1 MALSTREK
9 RLASIV
15 GGLAFLM
22 GTWLLLAG
30 VRTAFQ
36 SRQKQITALALDV
49 QKKQMTIRRTALVV
63 EQFAEWEK
71 RSLPRDRDIARSSY
85 QNWLVASL
93 DDARLGKVQ
102 VEPGRMTPVKDV
114 YVKLPYQVRAE
125 GTLEQTMRWLA
136 EFYQADHLHAV
147 RDLSLQPARDGRTL
161 QIAAL
166 VEAVILPETTRRDK
180 LVETTG
186 ARLSQAD
193 ADAAVAAVT
202 KRNFFAAYVP
212 PPPPRPPERV
222 VEAPPPPPKFDE
234 SKYTVLTTIVSVDSV
249 PEAWFNV
256 RPTQQLLKLR
266 EGDGIE
272 VGAFKGKL
280 VRIGDTEIE
289 IDREGKRVVVALGT
303 ALTPTEKS
311 GG

>member
-1 MALSTREK
+1 MALSGREK
-9 RLASIV
+9 RLATIV
-15 GGLAFLM
+15 GVLAGLMA
-22 GTWLLLAG
+22 TWLLVAG

-36 SRQKQITALALDV
+36 SRQKQLAALRLDV
-49 QKKQMTIRRTALVV
+49 QKKRLAVSRSALVV
-63 EQFAEWEK
+63 DRFAEWEK

-85 QNWLVASL
+85 QNWLVATL

-125 GTLEQTMRWLA
+125 GTLEQTMRWLT

-161 QIAAL
+161 QIAAF
-166 VEAVILPETTRRDK
+166 VEAVILPETARRDK

-186 ARLSQAD
+186 ARLSKAE

-212 PPPPRPPERV
+212 PPPPRQPEPV

-234 SKYTVLTTIVSVDSV
+234 SKHTVLTSIISVDSV
-249 PEAWFNV
+249 PEAWLNV
-256 RPTQQLLKLR
+256 RPTQQLLKLH

-280 VRIGDTEIE
+280 VRIGEKEIE
-289 IDREGKRVVVALGT
+289 IDREGKRVVIALGT
-303 ALTPTEKS
+303 PLTPSEKS